1 MPAAPVATA
10 PRIDSLMGDGLPLAS
25 LALRRTDEV
34 ATAPATT
41 GESGSGTR
49 PLTLDFETRC
59 ADDPTFLQMSAD
71 DVTFCSHY
79 EVHTYNY
86 NGHASEYEVLVTV
99 HDDL

>member
-1 MPAAPVATA
+1 M
-10 PRIDSLMGDGLPLAS
+10 DDGLPLARLS
-25 LALRRTDEV
+25 LRRTDEL
-34 ATAPATT
+34 AIASTTASEP
-41 GESGSGTR
+41 GSGSR

-59 ADDPTFLQMSAD
+59 ADDPTFLHMSAD